1 MGSLISS
8 ISGQSIPKSFY
19 NEIKVCLEINTLQH
33 LFYNPYV
40 LKRSQHPMRELLLFT
55 PIFQMSKVRPEQ
67 WSHSAKACN
76 RCGWAESALEP
87 RLSGQNDKASW
98 YGARSFHLWE
108 DGGHGTTGHQL
119 PSPNIPP
126 RETPTSLL
134 PAVSYT
140 HSHDSVKLSC
150 FPARTLFLQGSE
162 VLMLGGWGGWG
173 KGVAGKKS
181 VHKQLKDI
189 RFLKNILLPPHGGL
203 QILVEGRTD
212 ARRYSVAGM

>member
-1 MGSLISS
+1 MSLNAHNTLWGSCYYSRPFFRWAKWGQSSGVILPRLATAVDGQSLHWNPDCLDKMTRLHGTEQGLSTFERMEVTAPLAISS
-8 ISGQSIPKSFY
+8 
-19 NEIKVCLEINTLQH
+19 H
-33 LFYNPYV
+33 LPT
-40 LKRSQHPMRELLLFT
+40 S
-55 PIFQMSKVRPEQ
+55 
-67 WSHSAKACN
+67 
-76 RCGWAESALEP
+76 
-87 RLSGQNDKASW
+87 
-98 YGARSFHLWE
+98 
-108 DGGHGTTGHQL
+108 
-119 PSPNIPP
+119 PP

-189 RFLKNILLPPHGGL
+189 RFFKNILLPPHGGL